1 MSLFL
6 GFHSTDIALVK
17 SILDEAGELGLIDE
31 LHLVESNPER
41 KRVQDLLV
49 REDLAEKLKEKL
61 LGEKEGWVFVCASE
75 GAAKGTR
82 RAFQRVLG
90 MDGNESFWEERY
102 LEEVFRLIGWRL
114 VDICGGIWCLGFSIW
129 SAALGFGFEE

>member
-6 GFHSTDIALVK
+6 GFHPTDVPLVK
-17 SILDEAGELGLIDE
+17 PILDDAGELGLVDE
-31 LHLVESNPER
+31 LHLVESNPEK

-49 REDLAEKLKEKL
+49 REDVAAKLREKL

-82 RAFQRVLG
+82 RAFERVLG
-90 MDGNESFWEERY
+90 IDGDERFWEERY
-102 LEEVFRLIGWRL
+102 LEEVF
-114 VDICGGIWCLGFSIW
+114 
-129 SAALGFGFEE
+129 